1 MRQVAHYEHATRTVL
16 GRHGFRQ
23 PVTKVMVIRA
33 RSYADAEHKALVHQ
47 TQGWLLVELG
57 DD

>member
-33 RSYADAEHKALVHQ
+33 RSYADAEHKARALE
-47 TQGWLLVELG
+47 TEEWELVELT
-57 DD
+57 D